1 MMNIHE
7 LRLEIL
13 EYLDANMQNDDD
25 ICYDIPVTG
34 TTIFYQSSLDDDFLE
49 DLEPTF
55 SQTLFRFIKEKDISE
70 TECYKNANLD
80 RRLFSKIRSND
91 DYQPHKNTVFALI
104 IGLKLNLDEAEELLD
119 CAGYSISHS
128 IKLDMIME
136 YLINKQIYDILLVN
150 EILDSFDCPILGSK

>member
-1 MMNIHE
+1 MNIQE
-7 LRLEIL
+7 LKQEIQY
-13 EYLDANMQNDDD
+13 YLNDNLIENDD
-25 ICYDIPVTG
+25 IFYDIPILG
-34 TTIFYQSSLDDDFLE
+34 GPTIFYQSSLDDDFWE

-55 SQTLFRFIKEKDISE
+55 SQTLFRFIKEKGISE

-80 RRLFSKIRSND
+80 RRLFSKIRSNN

-104 IGLKLNLDEAEELLD
+104 IGLKLNLNEAEELLD

-128 IKLDMIME
+128 LKFDMILE
-136 YLINKQIYDILLVN
+136 YLIGKQIYDILLVN